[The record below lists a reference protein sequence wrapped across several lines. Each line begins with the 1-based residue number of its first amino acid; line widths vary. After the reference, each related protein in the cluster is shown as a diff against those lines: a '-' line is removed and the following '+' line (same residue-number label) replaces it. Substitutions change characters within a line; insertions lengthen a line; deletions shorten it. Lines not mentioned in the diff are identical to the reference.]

1 MTPERWR
8 RVEEIFEAALAEPI
22 EQRENFLDQACG
34 SDIELRSQIAAMLAA
49 DEAESS
55 LDSSIGNLAA
65 MVFVTERNESD
76 ENIGRRVGNYK
87 IVREI
92 GRGGM
97 GAVYEAIR
105 DDAEFHQRV
114 ALKLI
119 KRGMD
124 TDFIL
129 RRFRQERQ
137 ILANLNHPFIA
148 RLFDGGTTEDGLPY
162 FVMENVE
169 GLPVDQYCARNELS
183 LDEKLRLF
191 VRICI
196 AVAYAHKVQIVH
208 RDIKPANILVTDGGE
223 VKLLDFGIAK
233 ILNNE
238 QPNETVDSVA
248 GRLMMTPKYASP
260 EQVRGQPATPASD
273 IYSLGVLLYELL
285 TGKYPF
291 ELAYSETQELARA
304 ICEDMPLLPST
315 VLKNEQL
322 QEKTEKNRENR
333 NLDIEEQIGSELD
346 RLVLKALRKNP
357 NERYVSAAEF
367 AAEIERL
374 LSGQTPIA
382 GETFSADV
390 SVSTVREK
398 TIAVL
403 PFKVFNY
410 AASIE
415 DTDSSFLGIGLTDAL
430 ITRLS
435 NVRSFMMRPTGAV
448 IKYADADGKEIFAA
462 GRELHTT
469 FVLDGRIALDGK
481 RLRVTVQLISIEDKS
496 TLWAQQY
503 NENFTDIFDVQDSIS
518 EQVALALETE
528 LTDTERQNLAKRGT
542 KNPAAYEAYLRGRA
556 KWHSYSE
563 EGISQAIGYF
573 RQAIEID
580 PHFAAAHSGIADL
593 HVALGIISVIPPIQA
608 FGIAKESARR
618 AVELDSNLAEA
629 YAALGFAT
637 LAFDWD
643 ATESERLFRKSFAL
657 NDNFAPAHEWFAHV
671 LGAQGR
677 FDEAIAE
684 MKRALRI
691 DPRSSQLNSMTAY
704 IYHNARRHREGV
716 KFIERALELEP
727 NNYLALQGFGWMY
740 PPLGKGK
747 EAIRYCQRA
756 VEISNRAPLCLWV
769 LGQVLAGEDEKEE
782 ARKILEE
789 LKEMQSERYVS
800 PYYFGMLCAA
810 LGEDE
815 EAFRWLE
822 KTIDDHV
829 YWAHWF
835 AAEYRLD
842 RLREDARY
850 KKLLERFDREKSKKL
865 SNFDLVK

>member
-1 MTPERWR
+1 
-8 RVEEIFEAALAEPI
+8 
-22 EQRENFLDQACG
+22 
-34 SDIELRSQIAAMLAA
+34 
-49 DEAESS
+49 
-55 LDSSIGNLAA
+55 LDSGIGELGA
-65 MVFVTERNESD
+65 MVFVSERNESD

-87 IVREI
+87 ILREI

-97 GAVYEAIR
+97 GAVYEAVR
-105 DDAEFHQRV
+105 DDDEFHQRV
-114 ALKLI
+114 AIKLI

-162 FVMENVE
+162 FVMEYVE
-169 GLPVDQYCARNELS
+169 GAPINSYCDQSESS
-183 LDEKLRLF
+183 LAEKLRLF
-191 VRICI
+191 VRVCTAI
-196 AVAYAHKVQIVH
+196 AYAHKVRVVH
-208 RDIKPANILVTDGGE
+208 RDIKPRNILVTADGE

-233 ILNNE
+233 LLDSE
-238 QPNETVDSVA
+238 GANETVDSVA

-260 EQVRGQPATPASD
+260 EQVRGMPATTASD

-285 TGKYPF
+285 TAEHPF
-291 ELAYSETQELARA
+291 HNANPSPEELTRA
-304 ICEDMPLLPST
+304 ICEETPLSPSA
-315 VLKNEQL
+315 VL
-322 QEKTEKNRENR
+322 ENR
-333 NLDIEEQIGSELD
+333 NLEIKERISSELD
-346 RLVLKALRKNP
+346 CIVLKAMRKNP
-357 NERYVSAAEF
+357 AERYASAAEL
-367 AAEIERL
+367 AAEIERVL
-374 LSGQTPIA
+374 NGQQAVATA
-382 GETFSADV
+382 SFSVDRNV
-390 SVSTVREK
+390 LTVIEK

-403 PFKVFNY
+403 PFKVLNC
-410 AASIE
+410 SPSVE
-415 DTDSSFLGIGLTDAL
+415 DSDNSFLGIGLTDAL

-435 NVRSFMMRPTGAV
+435 NVRSLIVRPTGAV
-448 IKYADADGKEIFAA
+448 MKYADSDGKEIFAA
-462 GRELHTT
+462 GRELQSN
-469 FVLDGRIALDGK
+469 FVLDGRVTLIGE
-481 RLRVTVQLISIEDKS
+481 RLRVTVQLISIRDKS

-518 EQVALALETE
+518 QQVAQALETE
-528 LTDTERQNLAKRGT
+528 LTDSERRSLAKRGT
-542 KNPAAYEAYLRGRA
+542 ENGAAYEAYMRGRA

-563 EGISQAIGYF
+563 EGIAQAISYF
-573 RQAIEID
+573 KQAVEID
-580 PHFAAAHSGIADL
+580 PNFAAAHSGIADL

-618 AVELDSNLAEA
+618 AVELDPSLAEA

-643 ATESERLFRKSFAL
+643 PTESERLFRKSFAL

-747 EAIRYCQRA
+747 EAIPYCRRA
-756 VEISNRAPLCLWV
+756 VEISNRAALCLWV
-769 LGQVLAGEDEKEE
+769 LAQVLADEGEQNE
-782 ARKILEE
+782 ARKIIEE
-789 LKEMQSERYVS
+789 LKKMQSDRYVS
-800 PYYFGMLCAA
+800 PYYFGMLYAA
-810 LGEDE
+810 LGEDD

-822 KTIDDHV
+822 KTIDERV

-850 KKLLERFDREKSKKL
+850 KKLLERFEREKNKRL
-865 SNFDLVK
+865 SNVDFGGITTGSSNKP